1 MRVDLRQLRWITAA
15 LATVGGVALALQIG
29 ERKNGPDAA
38 TYIQNSEA
46 FTSLSAILDEQAFEQ
61 NYWQA
66 GYSGFLR
73 LFAGL
78 GEYWLPSVRIA
89 QVLMVVSLAFMA
101 YYLTKHLSE
110 KIATLTFIVVALSP
124 NLLWFALVITY
135 EVLLGW
141 LITAA
146 ITLLWRL
153 NYVRRAKTVSLLAG
167 LAFGVALFVQ
177 FKSIVLLPILVW
189 LAWRA
194 HRRAAVWLSLGVLAP
209 ISLWMLR
216 NYVVLGTPA
225 PWSRNGSVNVWLG
238 NRPDSTGGYP
248 MYQSTQFP
256 PTDQYLSEALNFAL
270 EAVRPFLE
278 LQLRKGIRF
287 WYPNVPIDFHL
298 SLPRVIDWLL
308 VLFFFIYALVV
319 VALFCL
325 FLASLLWRVRSGLTS
340 LTPLALGVLLMFLVN
355 MPFIVDPR
363 YRIPVEALVLAI
375 CVPTLAQ
382 LVRRWTICPPAWVSQ
397 EHLRG
402 HEEK

>member
-1 MRVDLRQLRWITAA
+1 MGVDLRRLRWATAA

-29 ERKNGPDAA
+29 ARENGPDAA
-38 TYIQNSEA
+38 TYIRNSEA
-46 FTSLSAILDEQAFEQ
+46 FTSLSAMLDEQAFDQ

-101 YYLTKHLSE
+101 YHLTKHLSE
-110 KIATLTFIVVALSP
+110 KIATLTFVAVALSP
-124 NLLWFALVITY
+124 NLLWFALVINY

-141 LITAA
+141 LLTAA
-146 ITLLWRL
+146 IAMLWQ
-153 NYVRRAKTVSLLAG
+153 VGHARRARIASLLAG

-177 FKSIVLLPILVW
+177 FKTVVLLPILVW

-194 HRRAAVWLSLGVLAP
+194 HRRATAWLSLGVFVP
-209 ISLWMLR
+209 IGLWMLR
-216 NYVVLGTPA
+216 NYVALGNPA

-256 PTDQYLSEALNFAL
+256 PADQYLSEALKFAS

-340 LTPLALGVLLMFLVN
+340 LTPLALAVLLMFLVN

-363 YRIPVEALVLAI
+363 YRIPVEALVLTI

-382 LVRRWTICPPAWVSQ
+382 LVRRWTTSPPKWVSQ
-397 EHLRG
+397 ETLQG
-402 HEEK
+402 HQKE